1 MNELFSKLSEEQQ
14 ERLIN
19 HCREIYNIFE
29 EEDNDLT
36 ENDMDDFY
44 DSNLYRGIYD
54 VMYTANQWC

>member
-14 ERLIN
+14 ERLIH

-29 EEDNDLT
+29 EEDNNLA

-54 VMYTANQWC
+54 VMYTADQWC